1 MKFTITEFNPLEVQI
16 IATAF
21 VLLWFEFIHGQII
34 IKKIICPKYEKIY
47 RKPYDCRQCNHFW
60 LGSLFGIFF
69 IFTEQLE
76 NGLIYLALN
85 FLTSY
90 FYDKLQNGAYGRR
103 PSENKGQD

>member
-1 MKFTITEFNPLEVQI
+1 MTFTITDFNVIEIQI

-21 VLLWFEFIHGQII
+21 VLLWFEFINGQII

-47 RKPYDCRQCNHFW
+47 RKPYDCRLCNHFW
-60 LGSLFGIFF
+60 LGSLFVIFF
-69 IFTEQLE
+69 IFTKQLE

-103 PSENKGQD
+103 PSEDKGED